1 MEVDGT
7 TKSFAHDSAAWSDN
21 CHLETY
27 GCKAEKFFFFLNIA
41 KTNYPGEM
49 KLNLNKEKLY

>member
-7 TKSFAHDSAAWSDN
+7 TKSFAHDSAAWADN

-27 GCKAEKFFFFLNIA
+27 GSVRLKSFFLNIA

>member
-1 MEVDGT
+1 MGPLKALHMTVQPDLT
-7 TKSFAHDSAAWSDN
+7 IVIWKLMVVRLKS
-21 CHLETY
+21 
-27 GCKAEKFFFFLNIA
+27 FFFLNIA